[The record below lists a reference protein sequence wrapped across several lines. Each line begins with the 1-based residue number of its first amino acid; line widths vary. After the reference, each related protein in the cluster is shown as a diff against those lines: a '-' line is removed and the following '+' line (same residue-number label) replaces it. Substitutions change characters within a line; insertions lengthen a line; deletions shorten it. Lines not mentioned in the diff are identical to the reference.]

1 MKMPF
6 KRTLRVK
13 LFVIILLGLILSISA
28 FFAGTF
34 ALNSYMKN
42 VYMSD
47 TNTQKRSARQ
57 IQSFASYVTS
67 HSIKATDTQAL
78 RAWQEQHDNVY
89 ILIYNNNDIVFDSDW
104 MIEKKGAY
112 KYVITNSETG
122 EIIILLQDNYGNIR
136 KIKRKASSSSE
147 SQKKSDAVTADE
159 GAYYGNSSMLRGD
172 LNEFDY
178 DFYPVL
184 FKDGVFDVCIVDY
197 SDDTIK
203 DVGEIAIFVICCI
216 LFIGVIIVYF
226 GREIGRMRRLTNEVM
241 DIKDVDI
248 NGPITIHGQD
258 EICMLAENVD
268 TMRQTIIEQLSRERE
283 AWQANS
289 DLVTAMAH
297 DIRTPLTVMAGYLEL
312 MQNKEYSSQE
322 ELDEY
327 IRISAEKAEQ
337 LRTMSDKMF
346 RYFYVYSK
354 GGDDLN
360 MEMFP
365 AGPFLDQMLGE
376 YVVLLGENGY
386 QFDIDISDKEAEI
399 YVDLQG
405 MKRITDNVF
414 TNIRKYSDKSKS
426 IDIRVYI
433 DRRKVRI
440 YFRNYIN
447 PESSKAE
454 STHIGTLTCQKMA
467 EEMNGSFTTCRKG
480 KVYEA
485 TLILPN
491 MLDNDD
497 SHVPTQGLTAILFR
511 ESPFLY
517 IEKSN
522 ATHYTDR
529 GKNRRNRYEYIIL

>member
-1 MKMPF
+1 
-6 KRTLRVK
+6 
-13 LFVIILLGLILSISA
+13 
-28 FFAGTF
+28 
-34 ALNSYMKN
+34 MKN

-268 TMRQTIIEQLSRERE
+268 TMRQTIIEQLSR
-283 AWQANS
+283 
-289 DLVTAMAH
+289 
-297 DIRTPLTVMAGYLEL
+297 
-312 MQNKEYSSQE
+312 
-322 ELDEY
+322 
-327 IRISAEKAEQ
+327 
-337 LRTMSDKMF
+337 
-346 RYFYVYSK
+346 
-354 GGDDLN
+354 
-360 MEMFP
+360 
-365 AGPFLDQMLGE
+365 
-376 YVVLLGENGY
+376 
-386 QFDIDISDKEAEI
+386 
-399 YVDLQG
+399 
-405 MKRITDNVF
+405 
-414 TNIRKYSDKSKS
+414 
-426 IDIRVYI
+426 
-433 DRRKVRI
+433 
-440 YFRNYIN
+440 
-447 PESSKAE
+447 
-454 STHIGTLTCQKMA
+454 
-467 EEMNGSFTTCRKG
+467 
-480 KVYEA
+480 
-485 TLILPN
+485 
-491 MLDNDD
+491 
-497 SHVPTQGLTAILFR
+497 
-511 ESPFLY
+511 
-517 IEKSN
+517 
-522 ATHYTDR
+522 
-529 GKNRRNRYEYIIL
+529 

>member
-289 DLVTAMAH
+289 DLVTRMGSGCWLFGILSPKPEMLSGRCPPRSGQPPGTIPCKENKKKPERFDPLRLFCTYSIFFWSSWAMASFS
-297 DIRTPLTVMAGYLEL
+297 L
-312 MQNKEYSSQE
+312 
-322 ELDEY
+322 
-327 IRISAEKAEQ
+327 
-337 LRTMSDKMF
+337 
-346 RYFYVYSK
+346 SK
-354 GGDDLN
+354 
-360 MEMFP
+360 P
-365 AGPFLDQMLGE
+365 
-376 YVVLLGENGY
+376 
-386 QFDIDISDKEAEI
+386 
-399 YVDLQG
+399 
-405 MKRITDNVF
+405 
-414 TNIRKYSDKSKS
+414 NI
-426 IDIRVYI
+426 
-433 DRRKVRI
+433 
-440 YFRNYIN
+440 
-447 PESSKAE
+447 A
-454 STHIGTLTCQKMA
+454 A
-467 EEMNGSFTTCRKG
+467 
-480 KVYEA
+480 
-485 TLILPN
+485 
-491 MLDNDD
+491 
-497 SHVPTQGLTAILFR
+497 
-511 ESPFLY
+511 
-517 IEKSN
+517 
-522 ATHYTDR
+522 
-529 GKNRRNRYEYIIL
+529 